1 MDRNLPAQGLRNL
14 WRAAQLALVSAK
26 AKAQRMLFMLSSVII
41 KRSSSNGLIRHGS
54 NQLTTTCLGTNHTPG
69 HSRLVVFLALLW
81 RINDPG
87 GS

>member
-1 MDRNLPAQGLRNL
+1 MVC
-14 WRAAQLALVSAK
+14 RAACISIGEGQGTTHAL
-26 AKAQRMLFMLSSVII
+26 LFMLSSVII